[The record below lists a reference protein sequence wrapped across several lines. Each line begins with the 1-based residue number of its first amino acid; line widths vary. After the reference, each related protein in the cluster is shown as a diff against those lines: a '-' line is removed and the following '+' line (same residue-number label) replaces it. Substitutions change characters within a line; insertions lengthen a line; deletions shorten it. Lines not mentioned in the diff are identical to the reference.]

1 MNIKNQLIS
10 LKKMIQGKKITTG
23 EDDIYESIGDVY
35 PFTILDNNQFRNFVS
50 YLAKD
55 NTLSKDMNDAFDA
68 LWNLACIDM
77 DGFGNN
83 IWNLKNGQFTFFNQN
98 GNSVSYEKV
107 SSEGIDQSFEEGR
120 GTFVFKSSE
129 ASMVIKQHEYNKGIF
144 LVYLSSNI
152 SEKFYEAVK
161 NAEASSLE
169 IIRRKQNI
177 SDFNYEV
184 SNTDEENYQKNGKKM

>member
-1 MNIKNQLIS
+1 MNIKNQLIN
-10 LKKMIQGKKITTG
+10 LKKMLQGKKTTTG
-23 EDDIYESIGDVY
+23 ENDIYENIGDVY
-35 PFTILDNNQFRNFVS
+35 PFTILNNSQFRNFVS
-50 YLAKD
+50 CLAKD
-55 NTLSKDMNDAFDA
+55 NTLSKDMNDAFNS
-68 LWNLACIDM
+68 LWNLACIDI

-83 IWNLKNGQFTFFNQN
+83 IWNLKEGQFTFFNQN
-98 GNSVSYEKV
+98 GSSVSYEKV
-107 SSEGIDQSFEEGR
+107 SSKGIDESFEEGR

-129 ASMVIKQHEYNKGIF
+129 ANMVIKQHEYNKGIF

-177 SDFNYEV
+177 SDFNSEV
-184 SNTDEENYQKNGKKM
+184 SNIEEGKHQDNAKKM